1 MTDNLPAPTSG
12 SPMEVLHALMQ
23 DGDVTQNVEAL
34 NAVLDASI
42 RWEEKEAKKALHRAL
57 AAFRGECPPILK
69 ERSVTTS
76 SGGRARY
83 HYASLDDIERVVR
96 PLMDKHGLFFTHDQ
110 EVDGN
115 RMTVTCWIHHEDG
128 ASISSKWTGPA
139 EDGGHMQGIQKAG
152 SATTYA
158 RRYSLVNALGLTTT
172 DQDDDGMSTGS
183 GSTPEFIT
191 PAQVKELQAKMKSIN
206 MPEKRMAGF
215 LKAMGVSEITAIPGA
230 DFRKASA
237 LLDRAVAQAK
247 KS

>member
-1 MTDNLPAPTSG
+1 MSDNLPAPTSG

-69 ERSVTTS
+69 ERSVTTG

-110 EVDGN
+110 EVDGA

-172 DQDDDGMSTGS
+172 DQDDDGMGTG
-183 GSTPEFIT
+183 TPAEFIT
-191 PAQVKELQAKMKSIN
+191 PAQVKELQRKMKSID
-206 MPEKRMAGF
+206 MPEARVAGF
-215 LKAMGVSEITAIPGA
+215 LEAMGVPEITAIPAA
-230 DFRKASA
+230 DFRKATD
-237 LLDRAVAQAK
+237 LLNRAVAKAK